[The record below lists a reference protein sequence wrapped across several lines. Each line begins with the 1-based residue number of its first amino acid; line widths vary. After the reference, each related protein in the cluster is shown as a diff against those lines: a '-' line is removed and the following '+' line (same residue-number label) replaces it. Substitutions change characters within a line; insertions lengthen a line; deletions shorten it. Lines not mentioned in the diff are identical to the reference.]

1 MQDGRWHIRWRPLHT
16 PSGIDC
22 RIEHLAATR
31 DVFRTSHEGTREWS
45 PFNYELVAR
54 VIHGDSLVGAA
65 FGKHVTIDGSGG
77 VDVEPLNDEGR
88 RVGESH
94 PKASLSDHE
103 VELMLTLRE
112 EGMTYAWLVEKARSV
127 LDTRNATK
135 KVTEH
140 RDKITLL

>member
-88 RVGESH
+88 R
-94 PKASLSDHE
+94 
-103 VELMLTLRE
+103 ELLVATLGMSE
-112 EGMTYAWLVEKARSV
+112 EIVSQLPDDMPTPPAPWARSAS
-127 LDTRNATK
+127 DTWLGKRS
-135 KVTEH
+135 EQIEIERH
-140 RDKITLL
+140 H